1 MPEQSTSVN
10 QMDLFNIYV
19 HADAKEHL
27 CTTMADSP
35 EEALDFVRGND
46 WVRGQLSDGAWAEMA
61 EEVGEW

>member
-1 MPEQSTSVN
+1 MPEQATSVN

-19 HADAKEHL
+19 HADAKDHL

-46 WVRGQLSDGAWAEMA
+46 WVRAQLTDTAHAERIDTI
-61 EEVGEW
+61 